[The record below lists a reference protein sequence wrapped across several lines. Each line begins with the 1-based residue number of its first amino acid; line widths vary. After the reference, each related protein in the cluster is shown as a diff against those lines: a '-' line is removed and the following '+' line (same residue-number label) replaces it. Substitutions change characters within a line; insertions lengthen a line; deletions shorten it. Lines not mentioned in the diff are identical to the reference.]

1 MLYRT
6 VSEQDMQSCATK
18 FADTA
23 KIGDCLALH
32 GNLGAGKSTFAR
44 YFIKHLLHD
53 VSEIPSPT
61 FTIMQQY
68 DKDIVHIDCY
78 RLESIDDA
86 INIGMLD
93 IIPYSISL
101 IEWPE
106 IVADLLPHHTQHLH
120 FFTKDDIHY
129 IEHDN

>member
-1 MLYRT
+1 MAILA
-6 VSEQDMQSCATK
+6 SEEDTRELAARL
-18 FADTA
+18 ADSA
-23 KIGDCLALH
+23 AVGDCFALH

-44 YFIKHLLHD
+44 YFIKHLLPE
-53 VSEIPSPT
+53 VAEVPSPT

-68 DKDIVHIDCY
+68 DEDIVHIDCY
-78 RLESIDDA
+78 RLESLEDA

-106 IVADLLPHHTQHLH
+106 IIASVLPRKTRHLY
-120 FFTKDDIHY
+120 FGIENGVHY
-129 IEHDN
+129 VEMK